1 MKQNEELLQRC
12 FDGDLNDDEMKQLF
26 FAMSNDKILRKQFR
40 SFQTLRLGLQSIPLQ
55 NVPVKLDERIKSL
68 HSVSRDEILPSKSA
82 LRRVITKR
90 FTLSVPAFA
99 ATILLLLAGSYFAAT
114 NIFVRQPKMEYV
126 YVVEMPAYVVQS
138 NYQIIKTN

>member
-68 HSVSRDEILPSKSA
+68 HSVSRDGILPSKSA
-82 LRRVITKR
+82 LRRVFTKR

-99 ATILLLLAGSYFAAT
+99 ATVLLLLAGSYFAAT
-114 NIFVRQPKMEYV
+114 NIFVQQPKKEYV
-126 YVVEMPAYVVQS
+126 YVL
-138 NYQIIKTN
+138 QIPEIEIRDVFLQ